1 MRKILSIFS
10 LFLLS
15 VSSLAQEEDFSYLER
30 LDSIVSDN
38 GDITRFKYDEQLR
51 VVEKSVFQNERLV
64 RKEVTEYAED
74 GKFSDFC
81 VYEERK
87 RNDDMVLVPV
97 HRKVRTV
104 KDNGC
109 CIELSDSVEVEG
121 KEKLV
126 RSNLDVFA
134 YDENGKLTER
144 LMIAYDLKNDE
155 AYNQHH
161 VNYDAEGNKTR
172 ETFTVAQEYSF
183 TKEYMDGR
191 LYVLSKYVNRND
203 QWAIME
209 STVREYYESGALK
222 CEYSYDYSG
231 IIFYMKDY
239 VLYDENGEKVK
250 SQEDQKTYSYKYIH
264 DEKGRVKEVQ
274 KYLFDSDVL
283 VGREEFYYD
292 VLAIDSAYYTLHY
305 ANDATEPYAKY
316 YYIPNR
322 MVGGKIEGDYSLYEK
337 DTETGLWV
345 NRNLDGNELSYSF
358 ADKAIIAH
366 YEVNDESINFTDY
379 TLTVFSD
386 FGKTVRR
393 EEKGLMTNEE
403 DVYYDK
409 SLSGSL
415 IAGLGGDYKVAYVT
429 SRDASGN
436 EVKSV
441 YFYTSL
447 AVTTSISRILPS
459 LSNQPIYNIQGL
471 RLTSPQKGMNIINGK
486 KIITVR

>member
-51 VVEKSVFQNERLV
+51 VVEKSVFQNDRLV

-81 VYEERK
+81 VYEGRK

-104 KDNGC
+104 KDNGS

-121 KEKLV
+121 QDKLAV
-126 RSNLDVFA
+126 STFEVLT
-134 YDENGKLTER
+134 YDENDKLISRCTKT
-144 LMIAYDLKNDE
+144 YDPQS
-155 AYNQHH
+155 AGTSYNQHEIY
-161 VNYDAEGNKTR
+161 YDAEGNRTN
-172 ETFTVAQEYSF
+172 ETIIGSDYKYTQ
-183 TKEYMDGR
+183 EYMDGR

-250 SQEDQKTYSYKYIH
+250 SQEDQKTYSYKYIR

-415 IAGLGGDYKVAYVT
+415 IAGLEEDYKVAHIT

-447 AVTTSISRILPS
+447 AVTTSISRISPS
-459 LSNQPIYNIQGL
+459 LANQPIYNIQGL

>member
-51 VVEKSVFQNERLV
+51 VVEKSVFQNDRLV

-104 KDNGC
+104 KDNGS

-121 KEKLV
+121 QDKLAV
-126 RSNLDVFA
+126 STFEVLT
-134 YDENGKLTER
+134 YDENDKLISRCTKT
-144 LMIAYDLKNDE
+144 YDPQS
-155 AYNQHH
+155 AGTSYNQHEIY
-161 VNYDAEGNKTR
+161 YDAEGNRTN
-172 ETFTVAQEYSF
+172 ETIIGSDYKYTQ
-183 TKEYMDGR
+183 EYMDGR

-250 SQEDQKTYSYKYIH
+250 SQEDQKTYSYKYIR

-274 KYLFDSDVL
+274 KYLFDSHVL

-337 DTETGLWV
+337 NTETGLWV
-345 NRNLDGNELSYSF
+345 NRNMDGNELSYSF

-415 IAGLGGDYKVAYVT
+415 IAGLEEDYKVAHIT

-447 AVTTSISRILPS
+447 AVTTSISRISPS